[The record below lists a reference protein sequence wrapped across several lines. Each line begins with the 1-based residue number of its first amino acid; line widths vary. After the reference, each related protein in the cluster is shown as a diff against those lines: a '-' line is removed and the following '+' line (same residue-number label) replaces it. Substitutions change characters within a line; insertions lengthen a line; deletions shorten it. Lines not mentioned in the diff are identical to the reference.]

1 MASVARPAMKPLTA
15 GPATGEAAF
24 VADLKARHGR
34 KRNFYE
40 APWEEVV
47 KRAEIERQNQSLLR
61 LQREFRVAA
70 DVVTDAWTAFPEV
83 RAVALIGS
91 VAKALWREIPRFS
104 EFRRA
109 GIEVW
114 HECRDLD
121 LALWIDSQDRLGAL
135 RRAAAQALRAAFERG
150 AGTSVVSQQLD
161 VFLIEPGSDRY
172 LGRLCSFNACPKE
185 KRECLV
191 PGCGEIPFNKRI
203 AEFTPRADLLE
214 PAGYAMLYERGVG
227 RLRSALDLP
236 AVEADVRN

>member
-1 MASVARPAMKPLTA
+1 M
-15 GPATGEAAF
+15 
-24 VADLKARHGR
+24 
-34 KRNFYE
+34 
-40 APWEEVV
+40 
-47 KRAEIERQNQSLLR
+47 LR

-70 DVVTDAWTAFPEV
+70 DVVTDAWTTFPEV
-83 RAVALIGS
+83 QAVAVIGS
-91 VAKALWREIPRFS
+91 VAKLLWKEIPRFS
-104 EFRRA
+104 DFRRA

-121 LALWIDSQDRLGAL
+121 LALWIDSQERLGSL

-172 LGRLCSFNACPKE
+172 LGRLCSFNACPKG

-191 PGCGEIPFNKRI
+191 PGCGEISFNKKV
-203 AEFTPRADLLE
+203 AEFRPWADLLE
-214 PAGYAMLYERGVG
+214 PARYAMLYERGVG

-236 AVEADVRN
+236 AVEEGHDGRSGAAANRMTNEAKRR